1 MTFIEVEAIMI
12 EAHGDGT
19 EHREYGGETGTAEFY
34 EVEFTLQ
41 LHLGENIIFYHHPNN
56 DTFIIGDEYEEEDSD
71 NGIDNSYDYIK
82 IINDI
87 YDNSK
92 TYLGSRYLRFEI
104 RNIQ

>member
-1 MTFIEVEAIMI
+1 MTIIEVEAIMI

-41 LHLGENIIFYHHPNN
+41 KHLGENIIFHHHLNN
-56 DTFIIGDEYEEEDSD
+56 DTFIIRDDFETEWDR
-71 NGIDNSYDYIK
+71 GIDNSYDYIK